1 MEGPYQPICWERQV
15 GGRDQEAR
23 AIVTHT
29 CLERPE

>member
-1 MEGPYQPICWERQV
+1 MEGPYQPICWGRQV
-15 GGRDQEAR
+15 EDRAQEAR